1 MKALLAIIARDIRLA
16 AGKGGGIGTALGFY
30 LIVVSMIPLGL
41 GPDAN
46 LLARIA
52 PGVLWVALLLSAL
65 LSADTIFANDE
76 ADGSLDILS
85 MAPMPLEAVT
95 FAKIAAHWLSTALPL
110 VLMAPVLGLLMNLE
124 ASSYPTLLLSMIVG
138 SPAISAIGAI
148 GAALTLRARKGG
160 QLVALLALPLYVP
173 TLIFGVTS
181 VEAGQTS
188 PSGATAPLLILAAIS
203 VAASVLAPF
212 AAAAALRA
220 RS

>member
-1 MKALLAIIARDIRLA
+1 MTAFLAIVARDIRLA
-16 AGKGGGIGTALGFY
+16 IGRGGGIGTALGFY
-30 LIVVSMIPLGL
+30 LIVVSLIPLGL
-41 GPDAN
+41 GPDIN

-65 LSADTIFANDE
+65 LSADGIFAADE

-85 MAPMPLEAVT
+85 MSALPLEAVT
-95 FAKIAAHWLSTALPL
+95 FAKMAAHWLSTALPL
-110 VLMAPVLGLLMNLE
+110 VLLTPLLGLLLNLE
-124 ASSYPTLLLSMIVG
+124 GAAYPTLLLSMLVG
-138 SPAISAIGAI
+138 SPAVSAIGAV

-160 QLVALLALPLYVP
+160 QLVALLVLPLYVP

-181 VEAGQTS
+181 VEAAQTS
-188 PSGATAPLLILAAIS
+188 PAGAAAPLLILAAIS
-203 VAASVLAPF
+203 LASSALAPF

>member
-1 MKALLAIIARDIRLA
+1 MKAVLAIVARDIRLA
-16 AGKGGGIGTALGFY
+16 AGKGGGIGTALGFF

-52 PGVLWVALLLSAL
+52 AGVLWVALLLSAL
-65 LSADTIFANDE
+65 LSADAIFAADE

-85 MAPMPLEAVT
+85 MAPVPLEAVA
-95 FAKIAAHWLSTALPL
+95 FAKMAAHWLSTAVPL
-110 VLMAPVLGLLMNLE
+110 VLMAPVLGLLLNLE
-124 ASSYPTLLLSMIVG
+124 PASYPTLLLSMIVG
-138 SPAISAIGAI
+138 SPAISAIAAI
-148 GAALTLRARKGG
+148 GAALTLRARKSG

-203 VAASVLAPF
+203 VAASALAPF

>member
-1 MKALLAIIARDIRLA
+1 MNALRAIIARDIRLA
-16 AGKGGGIGTALGFY
+16 AGRGGGIGTALGFY
-30 LIVVSMIPLGL
+30 LIVVSLIPLGL

-65 LSADTIFANDE
+65 LSADQIFANDE

-85 MAPMPLEAVT
+85 MAPIPLEAVT
-95 FAKIAAHWLSTALPL
+95 FAKIAAHWLSTAVPL
-110 VLMAPVLGLLMNLE
+110 VLMAPVLGLLLNLE
-124 ASSYPTLLLSMIVG
+124 AASYPTLLASMLVG

-203 VAASVLAPF
+203 LAAMVLGPF

>member
-1 MKALLAIIARDIRLA
+1 MTAFLAIVARDIRLA
-16 AGKGGGIGTALGFY
+16 VGRGGGIGTALGFY
-30 LIVVSMIPLGL
+30 LIVVSLIPLGL
-41 GPDAN
+41 GPDTN

-65 LSADTIFANDE
+65 LSADGIFAADE

-85 MAPMPLEAVT
+85 MSALPLEAVT

-110 VLMAPVLGLLMNLE
+110 VLLTPLLGLLLNLE
-124 ASSYPTLLLSMIVG
+124 GAAYPTLLLSMLVG
-138 SPAISAIGAI
+138 SPAVSAIGAV

-160 QLVALLALPLYVP
+160 QLVALLVLPLYVP

-181 VEAGQTS
+181 VEAGQMS

-203 VAASVLAPF
+203 LASSALAPF
-212 AAAAALRA
+212 AAAAALRV